1 MTRCL
6 VRAACAL
13 LLMLAGAAWAQNYT
27 SPNSGPWRTF
37 SDGADDKVMLLGYDA
52 VAYFADNA
60 AVRGDPAIKLE
71 HLGVTY
77 RFVSEAHKAEFGKSP
92 EKYMPQFGGF
102 CANGI
107 NYAVPWGA
115 GGGPNTW
122 RIYRGKL
129 YVFGGQSS
137 RDQFEMDTER
147 NLQLAHQY
155 WNDEVAGSNAF
166 VERVKRLVF
175 RVPHYKTD
183 RALREEWEAKLAAK
197 TLPVMPGAPQV
208 VPAQP

>member
-1 MTRCL
+1 MIRTI
-6 VRAACAL
+6 VRALWTAL
-13 LLMLAGAAWAQNYT
+13 LLALAGAAWSQSYT
-27 SPNSGPWRTF
+27 SPNNGPFRTL
-37 SDGADDKVMLLGYDA
+37 SDGADDKLMLLGYDA
-52 VAYFADNA
+52 VAYFTDNA
-60 AVRGDPAIKLE
+60 AVKGDPAIKLE

-77 RFVSEAHKAEFGKSP
+77 RFASAAHKAAFARSP

-137 RDQFEMDTER
+137 RDHFEMDTER

-155 WNDEVAGSNAF
+155 WNDEVAGSNAVF
-166 VERVKRLVF
+166 TRYKRLIF

-183 RALREEWEAKLAAK
+183 RALQEEYEAKLAAK

-208 VPAQP
+208 VPAQ